1 MKKLLTLLL
10 LASTVCQA
18 QSSFFVG
25 ANGSMNM
32 TTLLNKEDKSAP
44 KGMLNKKNGIQPGYG
59 IQIGYNIKN
68 RFAISIEPNYLQYK
82 ISYSGASDTAN
93 VRSFEASVRLKY
105 YQIPL
110 VLTYKHPISERFSI
124 NVGVGMSYNYMS
136 SYKEEFEGKK
146 TLFGSQNDIYTNY
159 FYDID
164 KKGFSEGKEF
174 NDGKVDILYSQPL
187 YNKTS
192 FSIVST
198 LNMEYSIS
206 DKFSFRILCNYQRG
220 IKEIEN
226 RNVIDIKV
234 TYQQSGLVQ
243 NFSSKHWIETMYYRY
258 YSKNYISNVNR
269 TPTYTQAIGLGIGIN
284 YYFKGGLLPS
294 IH

>member
-1 MKKLLTLLL
+1 MCNKIELIIITHKKIKNMKKLLTLLL
-10 LASTVCQA
+10 LSSTVCQA

-82 ISYSGASDTAN
+82 VNYSGASDTAN

-124 NVGVGMSYNYMS
+124 NVGVGMSYSYMS

-159 FYDID
+159 FY
-164 KKGFSEGKEF
+164 
-174 NDGKVDILYSQPL
+174 IL
-187 YNKTS
+187 
-192 FSIVST
+192 
-198 LNMEYSIS
+198 
-206 DKFSFRILCNYQRG
+206 
-220 IKEIEN
+220 
-226 RNVIDIKV
+226 
-234 TYQQSGLVQ
+234 
-243 NFSSKHWIETMYYRY
+243 
-258 YSKNYISNVNR
+258 
-269 TPTYTQAIGLGIGIN
+269 
-284 YYFKGGLLPS
+284 
-294 IH
+294 